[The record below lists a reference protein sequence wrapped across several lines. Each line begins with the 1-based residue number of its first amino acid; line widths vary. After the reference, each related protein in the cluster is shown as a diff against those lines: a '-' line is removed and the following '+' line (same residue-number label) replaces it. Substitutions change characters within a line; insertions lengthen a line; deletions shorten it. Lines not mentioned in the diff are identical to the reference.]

1 MDNGLDN
8 TAGLPAG
15 KAIREAIGLYLEI
28 AYPDGA
34 PSEIVERFRLPEDIR
49 PADWLMQEFIERDP
63 PGAKFEGVRSFALRL
78 GNRHYPHMK
87 LRISRPPKDPVY
99 LFSVDSHD
107 AFLKAKPGSNDYEP
121 LEELKADNSA
131 ITAAVYAAWRR
142 VGLATEKSFLRRKI
156 RQAKAAK
163 VAKSGNKKSP
173 P

>member
-1 MDNGLDN
+1 MGKSLDN
-8 TAGLPAG
+8 SAGLPTG
-15 KAIREAIGLYLEI
+15 EAIREAMRLYLEI

-34 PSEIVERFRLPEDIR
+34 PTEIVERFRLGEDVS
-49 PADWLMQEFIERDP
+49 PADWLMQELIERDP
-63 PGAKFEGVRSFALRL
+63 PGAKLEAVRSFALRL

-121 LEELKADNSA
+121 LEKLKADNSA
-131 ITAAVYAAWRR
+131 IAAAVYAAWQQA
-142 VGLATEKSFLRRKI
+142 GLATEKSFLRRKI

-163 VAKSGNKKSP
+163 VVENDNKKSP